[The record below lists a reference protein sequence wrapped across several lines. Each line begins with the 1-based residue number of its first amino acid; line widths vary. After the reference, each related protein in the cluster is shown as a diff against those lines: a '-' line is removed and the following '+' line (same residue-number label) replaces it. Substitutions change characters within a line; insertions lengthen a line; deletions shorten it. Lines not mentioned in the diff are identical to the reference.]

1 MDRVPEDEFDEDYA
15 PDDDAPPYWY
25 PGQRM
30 PDEARRIGLTHQVPD
45 GALLDFAG
53 RLDST
58 RPFHR
63 AVAWVMLFVFG
74 LPVLLYVVRL
84 VEAVQAWAR

>member
-1 MDRVPEDEFDEDYA
+1 MTEAREDEFDEDYG
-15 PDDDAPPYWY
+15 PDDDLAPYWF
-25 PGQRM
+25 PGQTM
-30 PDEARRIGLTHQVPD
+30 PTDARRIGLSHHVPD

-63 AVAWVMLFVFG
+63 AVAWVMLVVFG
-74 LPVLLYVVRL
+74 MPVVLYIVRL
-84 VEAVQAWAR
+84 ALDVVHAA